1 MAEGSVVGSSSSPAP
16 VSLTRDQARSAV
28 AAGGG
33 GGNGGNGGN
42 GRSGGGAGSGAASA
56 AAPRNASASDWIA
69 VAAGALGA
77 LLATLDISITNSAL
91 PQIQGQIG
99 ASGTEGTWISTGYL
113 MSEIVMIPLAA
124 WLTRVL
130 GLRRFL
136 MLNAVF
142 FTIFS
147 MMCGASSSL
156 PEMIIGRIGQGFAG
170 GAMIPTAQ
178 MIIRTRLPRHQMAV
192 GMAMFGLIVLL
203 GPLLGPVVGGWLTE
217 NANWRW
223 CFFLNLPISAAIVT
237 LLMLGL
243 KREPTNLQ
251 AFFKADWLGIVG
263 LAIGLSSLTVVLEE
277 GQRERWFDSHLII
290 WLSIVSAVGIGMMLV
305 AQFTAEK
312 PIVKLSLLGNKNYA
326 SVIYIVFTVGAG
338 LYGVSYL
345 LPQFL
350 ATIAGYN
357 AQQSGNIMLLSGLP
371 AFLMMPFLPRLIS
384 RVDIRLLVILGLLCF
399 FASCMLDID
408 LTAQSVGHDFT
419 LSQLLRGVGQ
429 MLAMMPLNQAS
440 MAAVD
445 AQDAGDAAGLYNMA
459 RNLGGSVGLA
469 LLGTLIDRRTDY
481 HDAMLRETITA
492 NSALGQEHLAANA
505 AGFFAQTGDMVHAQ
519 LQATAQLAAE
529 IARQASVMTFSETF
543 YALGIALL
551 FCVPLALLLKQ
562 PTGFS
567 SGGH

>member
-1 MAEGSVVGSSSSPAP
+1 MAN
-16 VSLTRDQARSAV
+16 T
-28 AAGGG
+28 
-33 GGNGGNGGN
+33 
-42 GRSGGGAGSGAASA
+42 GAGSVTHAPAAHP
-56 AAPRNASASDWIA
+56 AAPANATASDWIA

-142 FTIFS
+142 FTLFS

-156 PEMIIGRIGQGFAG
+156 PEMVIGRIGQGFAG

-178 MIIRTRLPRHQMAV
+178 MIIRTRLPRHQMGV

-223 CFFLNLPISAAIVT
+223 CFFLNLPLSAAIVT
-237 LLMLGL
+237 LLILGL

-251 AFFKADWLGIVG
+251 AFLKADWLGIVG

-277 GQRERWFDSHLII
+277 GQRERWFDSHMII
-290 WLSIVSAVGIGMMLV
+290 WLSILSALGIGMMLV

-384 RVDIRLLVILGLLCF
+384 RVDIRLLVILGLLFF

-440 MAAVD
+440 MAAVE

-481 HDAMLRETITA
+481 HDAVLRESLTA
-492 NSALGQEHLAANA
+492 NNPMGQEHLSANA
-505 AGFFAQTGDMVHAQ
+505 ASFFAQSGDMVHAQ

-529 IARQASVMTFSETF
+529 IARQASVITFSETF

-551 FCVPLALLLKQ
+551 LCVPLALLLKQ
-562 PTGFS
+562 PAGFS